1 MGREYTSPL
10 FSTDNQ
16 YLKYYIYVWEDSTNV
31 INNTSHMSVS
41 VIALRT
47 NTGYTT
53 NYGGGCA
60 IKLDGVEQASQYWD
74 WGEKPVSYESY
85 TTLYETSYWDQ
96 AHDSNGT
103 KTMNIAASCW
113 WYSNGSVYIDSA
125 WQSFNVTLTAIDRGA
140 PTVTISTSNVG
151 VNSFSLSAS
160 TGSTTCDV
168 WQRSID
174 NGSTWTQFSTTAG
187 TSASTTVTGLS
198 PNTTYNVK
206 VRARRQYNQ
215 VYGTSGTSSVKT
227 IGNSVL
233 NSVSTV
239 TADNSTVSFTIN
251 TTVYVPSY
259 THKLEIKNGNT
270 SILTKTGLTLA
281 SGNNTITLT
290 SSERTTLLNA
300 MANIKN
306 FTGTFNLS
314 TWSGSTQI
322 GSTTSK
328 TATVQTTAANSAPT
342 FTGFTYVDGNST
354 STAVTEN
361 NQILIGGISTI
372 TVTANAATAKNSAT
386 IKSYSLVF
394 GSTTASS
401 TTTTITTGTI
411 TNTGTVALTVS
422 AVDSRGYSTSQT
434 VNVTSLPYSKIVFKT
449 SSLRRVNEVEN
460 TIQLAF
466 TGEMKDITISNVDK
480 NSVQVCQYRYKKT
493 SDNDYGSWTS
503 IISGVT
509 RSGNNLSYI
518 NDSLTT
524 LDANYSWNVQ
534 VNITD
539 RLTSDTITLTVGQG
553 TPLMSW
559 RTKKVGINNK
569 NPQAALDINGDIYFT
584 NSGTNIRQLRGIVG
598 DNDYFRVAGGA
609 TAANSGW
616 MEIATADDGNEPI
629 YARQY
634 SGAFGTVSRSLTLLD
649 GSGDTVLPYE
659 LKMSSAS
666 GQIQKKAVG
675 SYCSSQTTVAALLNE
690 VRYSNGCCGSVNLAA
705 YTGSPSSL
713 PAAWYNFQYIPHRW
727 GGNHGAAD
735 GDNCNYGTLMLY
747 GMTGGSAYQI
757 RYSNASISFCRE
769 IYTRAHADT
778 NATANYLVLR
788 DGNGDTR
795 QRYAYTTH
803 VNQSSSDQTTTCTG
817 ASSYTMYC
825 NSDGW
830 LRKSKRYSQLWSGT
844 FTNSGSIT
852 VGGYGIYT
860 AFEVIGSPSVGSY
873 GGYQTH
879 IIPANVLSTGGWRWC
894 FGDDTAYYTYV
905 AKYSGSNFV
914 ITYHSRSHSDG
925 AIIRVFGIV

>member
-1 MGREYTSPL
+1 MATAYTSPQ
-10 FSTDNQ
+10 FDTDNQ
-16 YLKYYIYVWEDSTNV
+16 YLKFSIHVWEDGV
-31 INNTSHMSVS
+31 DIINNKSK
-41 VIALRT
+41 IAIDVVAWRT

-53 NYGGGCA
+53 NYGGGCG
-60 IKLDGVEQASQYWD
+60 IKIDGVEQASQYWN
-74 WGEKPVSYESY
+74 WGDKPITYQSDTV
-85 TTLYETSYWDQ
+85 LYYKDYWWQ
-96 AHDSNGT
+96 SHDSNGT

-113 WYSNGSVYIDSA
+113 WYSNGSIYIDSA
-125 WQSFNVTLTAIDRGA
+125 WQSYNVTLTAIDRVA

-151 VNSFSLSAS
+151 VNSFSLSA
-160 TGSTTCDV
+160 TASTTCDV

-233 NSVSTV
+233 NSVSTI

-251 TTVYVPSY
+251 ATVYVPSY

-281 SGNNTITLT
+281 NGNNTITLT

-300 MANIKN
+300 MVNIKN

-354 STAVTEN
+354 SIAVTEN

-372 TVTANAATAKNSAT
+372 TATATAATAKNGAT

-449 SSLRRVNEVEN
+449 NSIRRVNEVEN

-466 TGEMKDITISNVDK
+466 TGEMKDITINNVDK

-493 SDNDYGSWTS
+493 SDNNYGSWTS
-503 IISGVT
+503 IVSGVT
-509 RSGNNLSYI
+509 RSGNNLSYT
-518 NDSLTT
+518 NNSLTT
-524 LDANYSWNVQ
+524 LDADYSWNIQ

-559 RTKKVGINNK
+559 RTKKVGINQRS
-569 NPQAALDINGDIYFT
+569 PSEALDVIGNIKVTGDFISNGKDVILGT
-584 NSGTNIRQLRGIVG
+584 PNSTSDDSGDLWWRYGNGREKMRIWSDTAPTTKAGPQFRLYKSDGTSL
-598 DNDYFRVAGGA
+598 
-609 TAANSGW
+609 
-616 MEIATADDGNEPI
+616 
-629 YARQY
+629 Y
-634 SGAFGTVSRSLTLLD
+634 SGRLPLADGT
-649 GSGDTVLPYE
+649 
-659 LKMSSAS
+659 SAS
-666 GQIQKKAVG
+666 G
-675 SYCSSQTTVAALLNE
+675 T
-690 VRYSNGCCGSVNLAA
+690 
-705 YTGSPSSL
+705 
-713 PAAWYNFQYIPHRW
+713 W
-727 GGNHGAAD
+727 GID
-735 GDNCNYGTLMLY
+735 IS
-747 GMTGGSAYQI
+747 GSAAKLNGY
-757 RYSNASISFCRE
+757 AS
-769 IYTRAHADT
+769 DT
-778 NATANYLVLR
+778 NNTANAIVRR
-788 DGNGDTR
+788 DGNGDIR
-795 QRYAYTTH
+795 VRYDYTTH
-803 VNQSSSDQTTTCTG
+803 VNMSSSDQTTTCAG
-817 ASSYTMYC
+817 QDGYVIYC

-830 LRKSKRYSQLWSGT
+830 LRKAKAVTEIWTGSSTSATCNSAYKRYNYYLIFGIGSTNTDAGWGACVVPSNILTTSDQKFELGLQKEGWYT
-844 FTNSGSIT
+844 FTI
-852 VGGYGIYT
+852 
-860 AFEVIGSPSVGSY
+860 
-873 GGYQTH
+873 
-879 IIPANVLSTGGWRWC
+879 
-894 FGDDTAYYTYV
+894 
-905 AKYSGSNFV
+905 KYSGKNV
-914 ITYHSRSHSDG
+914 VVGTYSRQYSSG
-925 AIIRVFGIV
+925 ALKKIYGII

>member
-1 MGREYTSPL
+1 MATAYTSPQ
-10 FSTDNQ
+10 FDTDNQ
-16 YLKYYIYVWEDSTNV
+16 YLKFSIHVWEDGV
-31 INNTSHMSVS
+31 DIINNKSK
-41 VIALRT
+41 IAIDVVAWRT

-53 NYGGGCA
+53 NYGGGCG
-60 IKLDGVEQASQYWD
+60 IKIDGVEQASQYWN
-74 WGEKPVSYESY
+74 WGDKPITYQSDTV
-85 TTLYETSYWDQ
+85 LYYKDYWWQ
-96 AHDSNGT
+96 SHDSNGT

-113 WYSNGSVYIDSA
+113 WYSNGSIYIDSA
-125 WQSFNVTLTAIDRGA
+125 WQSYNVTLTPIDRGA

-160 TGSTTCDV
+160 ASTTCDV

-233 NSVSTV
+233 NSVTTV
-239 TADNSTVSFTIN
+239 TADNATVSFTIN
-251 TTVYVPSY
+251 ATVYVPSY

-281 SGNNTITLT
+281 NGNNTITLT

-354 STAVTEN
+354 SIAVTEN

-372 TVTANAATAKNSAT
+372 AATATAATAKNSAT

-422 AVDSRGYSTSQT
+422 AIDSRGYSTSQT

-449 SSLRRVNEVEN
+449 NVIRRVNEVEN

-466 TGEMKDITISNVDK
+466 TGEMKDITINNVDK
-480 NSVQVCQYRYKKT
+480 NSLQVCQYRYKKT
-493 SDNDYGSWTS
+493 SDNSYGSWTD
-503 IISGVT
+503 ITSGVT
-509 RSGNNLSYI
+509 RSGNNLSYT
-518 NDSLTT
+518 NNSLTT
-524 LDANYSWNVQ
+524 LDANYSWNLQ
-534 VNITD
+534 VNMTD
-539 RLTSDTITLTVGQG
+539 RLTSDTVTLTVGQG

-559 RTKKVGINNK
+559 RTKKVGINER
-569 NPQAALDINGDIYFT
+569 NPDRSLDVKGSGIKCQPGGGVSYISGCAGNGTGLYVTKDALNQNHWIPGMTIQT
-584 NSGTNIRQLRGIVG
+584 KSGGGWSIGNYDNDQLQFAFGSKTNI
-598 DNDYFRVAGGA
+598 DNNNNSCDVYSLSTDGSFNINASKWGGY
-609 TAANSGW
+609 SSS
-616 MEIATADDGNEPI
+616 IATNNTTDTWVPVV
-629 YARQY
+629 
-634 SGAFGTVSRSLTLLD
+634 SGSTMQHRAIPT
-649 GSGDTVLPYE
+649 
-659 LKMSSAS
+659 
-666 GQIQKKAVG
+666 
-675 SYCSSQTTVAALLNE
+675 N
-690 VRYSNGCCGSVNLAA
+690 
-705 YTGSPSSL
+705 
-713 PAAWYNFQYIPHRW
+713 YNTAPTS
-727 GGNHGAAD
+727 D
-735 GDNCNYGTLMLY
+735 
-747 GMTGGSAYQI
+747 
-757 RYSNASISFCRE
+757 
-769 IYTRAHADT
+769 
-778 NATANYLVLR
+778 ATANRVMSR
-788 DGNGDTR
+788 DGNGDTKV
-795 QRYAYTTH
+795 RYIYTTY
-803 VNQSSSDQTTTCTG
+803 VYQSSSDQTTTCAG
-817 ASSYTMYC
+817 QDGYVVYC

-830 LRKSKRYSQLWSGT
+830 FRKAKAVTSLYSGT
-844 FTNSGSIT
+844 YTSSGSIT
-852 VGGYGIYT
+852 CSGAYKRYNYYVVQGQITGNDRNGQQSCLI
-860 AFEVIGSPSVGSY
+860 PS
-873 GGYQTH
+873 
-879 IIPANVLSTGGWRWC
+879 NWLSTSDQKFEMANEDGWYS
-894 FGDDTAYYTYV
+894 FKI
-905 AKYSGSNFV
+905 KYSGTNV
-914 ITYHSRSHSDG
+914 IITFLNRASSAGCINRVWG
-925 AIIRVFGIV
+925 II

>member
-1 MGREYTSPL
+1 MATAYTSPQ
-10 FSTDNQ
+10 FDTDNQ
-16 YLKYYIYVWEDSTNV
+16 YLKFSIHVWEDGV
-31 INNTSHMSVS
+31 DIINNKSK
-41 VIALRT
+41 IAIDVVAWRT

-53 NYGGGCA
+53 NYGGGCG
-60 IKLDGVEQASQYWD
+60 IKIDGVEQASQYWN
-74 WGEKPVSYESY
+74 WGDKPITYQSDTV
-85 TTLYETSYWDQ
+85 LYYKDYWWQ
-96 AHDSNGT
+96 SHDSNGT

-113 WYSNGSVYIDSA
+113 WYSNGSIYIDSA
-125 WQSFNVTLTAIDRGA
+125 WQSYNVTLTPIDRGA

-160 TGSTTCDV
+160 ASTTCDV

-233 NSVSTV
+233 NSVTTV

-251 TTVYVPSY
+251 ATVYVPSY

-281 SGNNTITLT
+281 NGNNTITLT

-354 STAVTEN
+354 SIAVTEN

-372 TVTANAATAKNSAT
+372 TATATAATAKNSAT

-449 SSLRRVNEVEN
+449 NSIRRVNEVEN

-466 TGEMKDITISNVDK
+466 TGEMKDITINNVDK

-493 SDNDYGSWTS
+493 SDNNYGSWTS
-503 IISGVT
+503 IVSGVT
-509 RSGNNLSYI
+509 RSGNNLSYT
-518 NDSLTT
+518 NNSLTT
-524 LDANYSWNVQ
+524 LDADYSWNVQ

-559 RTKKVGINNK
+559 RTKKVGINQRS
-569 NPQAALDINGDIYFT
+569 PSEALDVIGNIKVTGDFISNGKDVILGT
-584 NSGTNIRQLRGIVG
+584 PSSTSDDSGDLWWRYGNGREKMRIWSDTAPTTKAGPQ
-598 DNDYFRVAGGA
+598 FRLYK
-609 TAANSGW
+609 S
-616 MEIATADDGNEPI
+616 DGTSL
-629 YARQY
+629 Y
-634 SGAFGTVSRSLTLLD
+634 SGRLPLADGT
-649 GSGDTVLPYE
+649 
-659 LKMSSAS
+659 SAS
-666 GQIQKKAVG
+666 G
-675 SYCSSQTTVAALLNE
+675 T
-690 VRYSNGCCGSVNLAA
+690 
-705 YTGSPSSL
+705 
-713 PAAWYNFQYIPHRW
+713 W
-727 GGNHGAAD
+727 GIGIS
-735 GDNCNYGTLMLY
+735 
-747 GMTGGSAYQI
+747 GSAAKLNGY
-757 RYSNASISFCRE
+757 AS
-769 IYTRAHADT
+769 DT
-778 NATANYLVLR
+778 NNTANAIVRR
-788 DGNGDTR
+788 DGNGDIR
-795 QRYAYTTH
+795 VRYDYTTH
-803 VNQSSSDQTTTCTG
+803 VNMSSSDQTTTCAG
-817 ASSYTMYC
+817 QDGYVIYA

-830 LRKSKRYSQLWSGT
+830 LRKAKAVTSLYSGT
-844 FTNSGSIT
+844 YTSSGSIT
-852 VGGYGIYT
+852 CSGAYKRYNYYVVQGQITGNDRNGQQSCLI
-860 AFEVIGSPSVGSY
+860 PS
-873 GGYQTH
+873 
-879 IIPANVLSTGGWRWC
+879 NWLSTSDQKFEMANEDGWYS
-894 FGDDTAYYTYV
+894 FKI
-905 AKYSGSNFV
+905 KYSGTNV
-914 ITYHSRSHSDG
+914 IITFLNRASSAGCISRVWG
-925 AIIRVFGIV
+925 II